1 MQRRERNDRFGVG
14 KQFVYWWR
22 GAEAELPVDVVED
35 GVEGSGARGDVFL
48 GEHVDVVEIG
58 WLHESGDRGAF
69 VEVVIVVVR
78 VLQRHPVMEWG
89 RGGGIVV
96 V

>member
-58 WLHESGDRGAF
+58 GMNKSGDRRTF
-69 VEVVIVVVR
+69 VVVVVVVVR
-78 VLQRHPVMEWG
+78 VGQRHPVMEGWV
-89 RGGGIVV
+89 RV
-96 V
+96 